1 VGDGKPYIREE
12 KFKPISRKYTKEDL
26 LMCNDSI
33 IRVKYD
39 DEYEVRILY
48 KDKVYDY
55 TEYRVLDDGIKIC
68 NSTNNYVRNTWKE
81 RNKCIKA
88 RMHKK
93 VAIYQ

>member
-1 VGDGKPYIREE
+1 
-12 KFKPISRKYTKEDL
+12 
-26 LMCNDSI
+26 MCNDSI